1 MNLVCYEHGLLWMGY
16 EQVCSECGLFW
27 MRSVLNAVCYEWT
40 CSVLSQLVCHE
51 WSGLFWTDIIQ
62 HTLWKSPLVCYDI
75 IQHTLWKSQLV
86 CYDIIQHTLWKSQ
99 LVCYEWSGLFS
110 TDIIQHTLL
119 WQSPAIQ
126 KILGNWKLAR
136 RLEKLIHNVYHVLRG
151 GRNKRRKLLTQKLTS
166 QISTFGTWLKLLSS
180 FATKSAKILIHSTNA

>member
-1 MNLVCYEHGLLWMGY
+1 MNMVCYEWVMNRSVLNA
-16 EQVCSECGLFW
+16 VCSECGLFW

-86 CYDIIQHTLWKSQ
+86 CY
-99 LVCYEWSGLFS
+99 EWSGLFS

-126 KILGNWKLAR
+126 KIIGNWKLAR

-166 QISTFGTWLKLLSS
+166 QISTFGTWLKL
-180 FATKSAKILIHSTNA
+180 FVFICNKICKNTNTFHQRLKDV